1 MSFKKI
7 TFTIIFIITQIIV
20 TSAVA
25 FAGAEADNS
34 ITGTVWSDDN
44 MDNVLDLNESP
55 KGMTIVYMQ
64 AEGDD
69 VIEANITDENGTF
82 VFSSLPNG
90 KYTVWG
96 EDMSG
101 NSTDI
106 QLVELS
112 DTNGAAVVNLGM
124 TPELSVSIFL
134 PVVMN

>member
-1 MSFKKI
+1 MSFTKI

-82 VFSSLPNG
+82 IFNSLPNG